1 VATIIQGKKEK
12 NMSKAK
18 LGAILA
24 ILLVFGISSSAQEK
38 KAAAI
43 KEASGG
49 EVGEI
54 RLRTMAPITYVY
66 VETET
71 TFGNIGEAIGEAM
84 PKITK
89 AAQDGKFRLTAPFV
103 LVYPQATARTT
114 PDKPFKVQ
122 IGLKAEGDVS
132 ASGDVKIRS
141 TPEFR
146 AATVIY
152 TGPPAGAGECYEK
165 IMPAIKQMGLEPSG
179 EDREF
184 TFYWEG
190 VDSPNNIVL
199 VQVGVKEKAAAAK

>member
-1 VATIIQGKKEK
+1 
-12 NMSKAK
+12 MSKAK
-18 LGAILA
+18 LGAVVA
-24 ILLVFGISSSAQEK
+24 ILFACAIGSSAQEK
-38 KAAAI
+38 KPAAI

-49 EVGEI
+49 DVGEI
-54 RLRTMAPITYVY
+54 RLRTMAPMTYVY

-71 TFGNIGEAIGEAM
+71 TFGKIGDAIGEAM

-103 LVYPQATARTT
+103 LSYPEASAHIT
-114 PDKPFKVQ
+114 PEKPFKVQ
-122 IGLKAEGDVS
+122 IGLKAEGDVV

-152 TGPPAGAGECYEK
+152 TGPPSGIGACYEK
-165 IMPAIKQMGLEPSG
+165 LIPAIRQMGLEPSG

-190 VDSPNNIVL
+190 IDSPNNIVL
-199 VQVGVKEKAAAAK
+199 VQVGVKDKAGAAK

>member
-1 VATIIQGKKEK
+1 MKRAKFVAVAAVFISVG
-12 NMSKAK
+12 
-18 LGAILA
+18 
-24 ILLVFGISSSAQEK
+24 LVMVSFAQDK

-71 TFGNIGEAIGEAM
+71 TFANIGDAINEAM

-89 AAQDGKFRLTAPFV
+89 AAEDGKFRLTAPFV
-103 LVYPQATARTT
+103 LTYPHNSAHLT
-114 PDKPFKVQ
+114 PEKPFKLQ
-122 IGLKAEGDVS
+122 IGLKADGDVQV
-132 ASGDVKIRS
+132 SGDVKVRMAA
-141 TPEFR
+141 EFR

-152 TGPPAGAGECYEK
+152 TGPPSGAGASYEK
-165 IMPAIKQMGLEPSG
+165 LIPAIREMGLELTG

-190 VDSPNNIVL
+190 IDSPNNIVL
-199 VQVGVKEKAAAAK
+199 IQVGVKEKAAAAK

>member
-1 VATIIQGKKEK
+1 M
-12 NMSKAK
+12 NKAK
-18 LGAILA
+18 LCAVVVIV
-24 ILLVFGISSSAQEK
+24 LLFGIISLAQEK

-43 KEASGG
+43 KEAPPS

-71 TFGNIGEAIGEAM
+71 TFDKIADAIGEAM

-89 AAQDGKFRLTAPFV
+89 AAADGKFRLTAPFV
-103 LVYPQATARTT
+103 PVYPEASAHVT
-114 PDKPFKVQ
+114 PEKPFKVQ
-122 IGLKAEGDVS
+122 IGLKAEGDVQV
-132 ASGDVKIRS
+132 AGDVKMRT

-146 AATVIY
+146 AATVIF
-152 TGPPAGAGECYEK
+152 TGSPSGIGEAYQKLIPAV
-165 IMPAIKQMGLEPSG
+165 KQMGLQPSG

-190 VDSPNNIVL
+190 FESPNNIVL
-199 VQVGVKEKAAAAK
+199 IQVGVKEKAAK

>member
-1 VATIIQGKKEK
+1 M
-12 NMSKAK
+12 NKAK
-18 LGAILA
+18 LCAVVVIV
-24 ILLVFGISSSAQEK
+24 LLFGIISSAQEK

-43 KEASGG
+43 KEAPPS

-71 TFGNIGEAIGEAM
+71 TFDKIADAIGEAM

-89 AAQDGKFRLTAPFV
+89 AATDGKFRLTAPFV
-103 LVYPQATARTT
+103 LSYPEASAHIT
-114 PDKPFKVQ
+114 PEKPFKVQ
-122 IGLKAEGDVS
+122 IGLKAEGDVV

-152 TGPPAGAGECYEK
+152 TGPPAGIGACYEK
-165 IMPAIKQMGLEPSG
+165 LIPAIRQMGLEPSG

-190 VDSPNNIVL
+190 IDSPNNIVL
-199 VQVGVKEKAAAAK
+199 VQVGVKDKAGAA

>member
-1 VATIIQGKKEK
+1 MKR
-12 NMSKAK
+12 AK
-18 LGAILA
+18 LVAMGAMLFVCVG
-24 ILLVFGISSSAQEK
+24 LVVVASAQEK

-49 EVGEI
+49 DVGEF

-71 TFGNIGEAIGEAM
+71 TFDKIGEAIGEAM

-103 LVYPQATARTT
+103 LTYPEASAHIT
-114 PDKPFKVQ
+114 PEKPFKVQ
-122 IGLKAEGDVS
+122 IGLKAEGDAA
-132 ASGDVKIRS
+132 ASGDVKVR
-141 TPEFR
+141 TTQEFR
-146 AATVIY
+146 AATAIY
-152 TGPPAGAGECYEK
+152 TGPPAGIGECYEK
-165 IMPAIKQMGLEPSG
+165 LIPAIRGMGLELSG

-190 VDSPNNIVL
+190 IDSPNNIVL
-199 VQVGVKEKAAAAK
+199 VQIGVKEKK

>member
-1 VATIIQGKKEK
+1 
-12 NMSKAK
+12 MSKAK
-18 LGAILA
+18 LGALLA
-24 ILLVFGISSSAQEK
+24 ILLIFGISTSAQEK
-38 KAAAI
+38 KAATI

-71 TFGNIGEAIGEAM
+71 TFDKIADAIGEAM

-89 AAQDGKFRLTAPFV
+89 AAADGKFRLTAPFV
-103 LVYPQATARTT
+103 LTYSEASAHITPQ
-114 PDKPFKVQ
+114 KPFKVQ
-122 IGLKAEGDVS
+122 IGLKADGDVQV
-132 ASGDVKIRS
+132 SGDVKMR
-141 TPEFR
+141 TAAEFR

-152 TGPPAGAGECYEK
+152 TGPPSEIGGCYEK
-165 IMPAIKQMGLEPSG
+165 LIPAIRQMGLELTG

-190 VDSPNNIVL
+190 MDSPNNIVL
-199 VQVGVKEKAAAAK
+199 VQVGVKEKAK

>member
-1 VATIIQGKKEK
+1 MATIFWGKKEK

-18 LGAILA
+18 WCAVLA
-24 ILLVFGISSSAQEK
+24 ILFMFGIRATAQEK
-38 KAAAI
+38 KTAAI

-54 RLRTMAPITYVY
+54 RLRTMAPMTYVY

-71 TFGNIGEAIGEAM
+71 TFGNIAEAIGEAM

-89 AAQDGKFRLTAPFV
+89 AAAEGKFRLTAPFV
-103 LVYPQATARTT
+103 LVYPQASAHIT
-114 PDKPFKVQ
+114 PEKPFKVQ
-122 IGLKAEGDVS
+122 IGLKAEGEAT
-132 ASGDVKIRS
+132 ASGDVKVR
-141 TPEFR
+141 TAPEFR

-152 TGPPAGAGECYEK
+152 TGPPAGIGEGEVK
-165 IMPAIKQMGLEPSG
+165 LIPAIRQMGLELTG

-190 VDSPNNIVL
+190 IDSPNNIVL
-199 VQVGVKEKAAAAK
+199 VQVGVKEKAK